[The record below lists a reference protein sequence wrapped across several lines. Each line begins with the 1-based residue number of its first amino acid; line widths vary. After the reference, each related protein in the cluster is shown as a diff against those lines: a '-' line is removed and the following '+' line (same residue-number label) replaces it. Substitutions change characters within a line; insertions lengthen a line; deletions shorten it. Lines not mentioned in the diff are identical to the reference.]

1 MMNLA
6 LSRIRTRGTKAGG
19 ERGSGTLLL
28 AAVGVGFIAAVWLS
42 LLITGWWSAT
52 HHAEETSDIVALAA
66 GGAQAVGEPGCPVAE
81 RTARANGAELTSCVV
96 HNTAKGLSV
105 TVEVEVQLHRGWEL
119 PGMPT
124 RVVKSSRAGPME

>member
-28 AAVGVGFIAAVWLS
+28 AAVGVGFIAAVWMS

-52 HHAEETSDIVALAA
+52 HRAEETSDMAALAA
-66 GGAQAVGEPGCPVAE
+66 GEPRPSGSLAAPWPSEPSKPMGLNWFHALCITR
-81 RTARANGAELTSCVV
+81 RTGRL
-96 HNTAKGLSV
+96 
-105 TVEVEVQLHRGWEL
+105 
-119 PGMPT
+119 
-124 RVVKSSRAGPME
+124 

>member
-28 AAVGVGFIAAVWLS
+28 AAVGVGFIAAVWMS

-52 HHAEETSDIVALAA
+52 HRAEETSDMAALAA
-66 GGAQAVGEPGCPVAE
+66 GGSPGHRGAWLP
-81 RTARANGAELTSCVV
+81 RGRANRQSQWG
-96 HNTAKGLSV
+96 
-105 TVEVEVQLHRGWEL
+105 
-119 PGMPT
+119 
-124 RVVKSSRAGPME
+124 